1 MRQVST
7 ERTHSL
13 FSSGAALAGFL
24 FLSGLSQCDNQTC
37 FDFDDEGNRI
47 EFPCTTCAERDN
59 NSCTLDAWNI
69 EPGLTCSL
77 DQQPVLDD
85 GTECEVEGSAGV
97 CNAGVCEA
105 VPVLA
110 AGTHSTQWRANTM
123 PLGSN
128 GSATANG
135 GGCEVA
141 TSALGVLIFLDV
153 TVNLTATSD
162 GNGTLKLE
170 YEFIVNFVLLPS
182 IADAEFADLTL
193 VTELTNATPD
203 RLVSTIDPAAVG
215 NTIGSFLEP
224 PDVGTSFVVSS
235 PNEIVEVNARV
246 TPLGLDPVRI
256 NWSEDLTLKWTLYG
270 EELLT
275 IALGD
280 CEFDQQGPDI
290 VFDVI
295 EP

>member
-13 FSSGAALAGFL
+13 FGSGAALAGFL
-24 FLSGLSQCDNQTC
+24 FLSGVSQCDNQTC

-47 EFPCTTCAERDN
+47 EFPCTTCTERDN

-110 AGTHSTQWRANTM
+110 AGTRSTQWRANTM

-128 GSATANG
+128 GGPDSND
-135 GGCEVA
+135 GCEVPVS
-141 TSALGVLIFLDV
+141 TLGIFVNLDV

-170 YEFIVNFVLLPS
+170 YEFIVNFFLLPT
-182 IADAEFADLTL
+182 IDDAQFADLTL

-203 RLVSTIDPAAVG
+203 RVVSTIDPAVVG

-224 PDVGTSFVVSS
+224 PDVGTAFIVSS
-235 PNEIVEVNARV
+235 PDEIVEVNARV
-246 TPLGLDPVRI
+246 TPLGPGPVRI
-256 NWSEDLTLKWTLYG
+256 NWSEDLTLKWILYG

-275 IALGD
+275 ISLGA